1 MTTENNI
8 DITMIDVDV
17 VRSAP
22 ASPPATPL
30 DRELWIAAVARVRQA
45 NVTRIE
51 REAVEPKKVQ
61 SLKNRK
67 SNGGYYQR
75 EINSVL

>member
-1 MTTENNI
+1 MTNENNI

-51 REAVEPKKVQ
+51 REAVEAKK
-61 SLKNRK
+61 SSK
-67 SNGGYYQR
+67 SKKQ
-75 EINSVL
+75 EK